1 MKASGMLLLS
11 SSIHCSANVKEGE
24 RAVNT
29 VHIVESKQRE
39 GKSGL
44 SWKVLS
50 PRFHRVHLC
59 NLIYHMLSK
68 SGTQAI
74 QRIDT

>member
-1 MKASGMLLLS
+1 MLLLS

-24 RAVNT
+24 WAVNT

-44 SWKVLS
+44 SWKV
-50 PRFHRVHLC
+50 FHRVHLC

-68 SGTQAI
+68 SGTQVI
-74 QRIDT
+74 QCIDT